1 MLFNGYDLG
10 FKNGESAT
18 VSVGDWVKF
27 GLLGLLNLVPIVGSL
42 ALLVIYIMLAAN
54 KDTAPS
60 LRNACIAGFILAGVA
75 IALAA
80 VLFVVA
86 FGVLGMSMPAGAEW
100 DFSESAEF

>member
-1 MLFNGYDLG
+1 MLFNGYDLA

-42 ALLVIYIMLAAN
+42 ALLVIYVMLAVN
-54 KDTAPS
+54 RDTAPS
-60 LRNACIAGFILAGVA
+60 MRNACIAGFILAGVA
-75 IALAA
+75 IALMT

-86 FGVLGMSMPAGAEW
+86 FGVLGASMPDSSEW
-100 DFSESAEF
+100 AIAQG